1 MVDIR
6 SILFNIFICI
16 TFYYRCL
23 ISLNESVEDSKDFV
37 KDFVVM
43 YWLYFVHTR
52 GRVLLKV
59 IDNDDIL
66 FKIVC
71 IYSKHWNFSQT
82 KNQFINSYIRN

>member
-23 ISLNESVEDSKDFV
+23 ISLNESVEDSKDFM

-43 YWLYFVHTR
+43 YWLYYVHTR

-59 IDNDDIL
+59 IDNDD
-66 FKIVC
+66 F
-71 IYSKHWNFSQT
+71 YSKLCV
-82 KNQFINSYIRN
+82 FIPNIEIFLKQKTSLSIVT